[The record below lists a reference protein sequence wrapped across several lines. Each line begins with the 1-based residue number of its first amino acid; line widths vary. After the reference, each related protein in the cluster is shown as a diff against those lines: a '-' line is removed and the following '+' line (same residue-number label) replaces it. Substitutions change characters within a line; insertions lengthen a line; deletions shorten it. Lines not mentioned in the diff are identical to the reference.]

1 MEERVVAVNK
11 DPDGNII
18 AVKTDRGQVYRIEQA
33 IQQVNNGVLKGV
45 QVVNREGKQ
54 YLRTYPDQTP
64 ENNLDE
70 LPEF

>member
-33 IQQVNNGVLKGV
+33 IQQVNNGVLKRCSGC
-45 QVVNREGKQ
+45 
-54 YLRTYPDQTP
+54 
-64 ENNLDE
+64 
-70 LPEF
+70 

>member
-64 ENNLDE
+64 ENNPDE